1 MLERLRYFDKT
12 KHKKSGKDFT
22 TAQKLTLFL
31 GSQMRSIKCAQSHLS
46 RIAHDNPTV
55 TDEVR
60 EAIKAIGVVR
70 AALEAEY
77 QRDRAALSQHS
88 LEDLPK

>member
-1 MLERLRYFDKT
+1 MLERLHYFDKT
-12 KHKKSGKDFT
+12 KHKKSGRDFT

-31 GSQMRSIKCAQSHLS
+31 GSQMCSIKCVQSHLA
-46 RIAHDNPTV
+46 RIARDNPTMAG
-55 TDEVR
+55 EVW
-60 EAIKAIGVVR
+60 EALKAIGVIR